1 MSSLNTHDPNVSR
14 GTAQAIDKLL
24 TMHEVAALLGVC
36 YETVRQRVNRGEMR
50 HVRMSGCSI
59 RIPSS
64 SLSEYLERHTW
75 PAQESKLGSAS
86 CETANIGTSATMK
99 RTRTEQS
106 AASSFRQARRMNWG
120 PSNA

>member
-14 GTAQAIDKLL
+14 GAAQAIDKLL

-50 HVRMSGCSI
+50 HVRMSGYSI

-64 SLSEYLERHTW
+64 SLSEYLERNTW
-75 PAQESKLGSAS
+75 PVRENQPVSSN
-86 CETANIGTSATMK
+86 CETVSIGTSATTSNKM
-99 RTRTEQS
+99 
-106 AASSFRQARRMNWG
+106 AGSFAKSFQQELTMSGRLGNG
-120 PSNA
+120 